1 MIKQRDMRSQGSA
14 IPIDSL
20 FLLCM
25 SRFYVPCRQNATPN
39 AYAKTKTNKRGN
51 IIMTNK
57 REQETLFVNDLIEI
71 LQISRNSAYELVK
84 NNPPFR
90 VLSIGRTLRIPS
102 RSFFAWLDG
111 LSENSLDVSSLPK
124 AS

>member
-1 MIKQRDMRSQGSA
+1 MQ
-14 IPIDSL
+14 
-20 FLLCM
+20 
-25 SRFYVPCRQNATPN
+25 
-39 AYAKTKTNKRGN
+39 
-51 IIMTNK
+51 NK

-71 LQISRNSAYELVK
+71 LQISRNSAYEPVK

-102 RSFFAWLDG
+102 RPFFAWLDG
-111 LSENSLDVSSLPK
+111 LSDDLLDDPSLPK

>member
-1 MIKQRDMRSQGSA
+1 MQ
-14 IPIDSL
+14 
-20 FLLCM
+20 
-25 SRFYVPCRQNATPN
+25 
-39 AYAKTKTNKRGN
+39 
-51 IIMTNK
+51 NK

-84 NNPPFR
+84 NDPPFR

-102 RSFFAWLDG
+102 RPFFAWLDG
-111 LSENSLDVSSLPK
+111 LPDKPLDEKIQAK

>member
-1 MIKQRDMRSQGSA
+1 MQ
-14 IPIDSL
+14 
-20 FLLCM
+20 
-25 SRFYVPCRQNATPN
+25 
-39 AYAKTKTNKRGN
+39 
-51 IIMTNK
+51 NK

-111 LSENSLDVSSLPK
+111 LSDDLLDDPSLPK